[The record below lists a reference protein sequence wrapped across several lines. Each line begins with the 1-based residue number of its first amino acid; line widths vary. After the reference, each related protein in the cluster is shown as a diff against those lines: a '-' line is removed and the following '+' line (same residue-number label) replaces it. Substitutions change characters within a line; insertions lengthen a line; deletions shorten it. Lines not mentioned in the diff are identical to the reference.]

1 MNETRQ
7 LNRKYFLLMQRAS
20 LTENN
25 LTCVTANSVMEM
37 TTATLFTNLIFST
50 DDVGES
56 PVKKSKA
63 IHYPDSATSKLA
75 IWLALSSPMTIFNQ
89 SEWFIFA
96 NLKFVYDIGS

>member
-75 IWLALSSPMTIFNQ
+75 I
-89 SEWFIFA
+89 
-96 NLKFVYDIGS
+96 